1 MKDIKSKLNE
11 MLKEALKNKDQAKLN
26 VIKLLKTSIT
36 NEEIKTGQKELNE
49 DQIISVINRE
59 VKKRKEAI
67 EEFKKVGKLE
77 RAEEEEKELN
87 ILLEFLPKQLTIEEL
102 DKLIDNAITQ
112 TGAQS
117 AKDIGKVMGFL
128 MKEIKGKADGKL
140 VNELVLKKLSK

>member
-49 DQIISVINRE
+49 EQIISVINRE

-87 ILLEFLPKQLTIEEL
+87 ILLEFLPKQLTIEEI
-102 DKLIDNAITQ
+102 DKLIDNAINQ

>member
-87 ILLEFLPKQLTIEEL
+87 ILLEFLPKQLTIEEI
-102 DKLIDNAITQ
+102 DKLIDNAINQ

>member
-1 MKDIKSKLNE
+1 M
-11 MLKEALKNKDQAKLN
+11 
-26 VIKLLKTSIT
+26 
-36 NEEIKTGQKELNE
+36 
-49 DQIISVINRE
+49 
-59 VKKRKEAI
+59 
-67 EEFKKVGKLE
+67 
-77 RAEEEEKELN
+77 
-87 ILLEFLPKQLTIEEL
+87 PKQLTIEEL

>member
-102 DKLIDNAITQ
+102 DKLIDNAINQ

>member
-11 MLKEALKNKDQAKLN
+11 MLKEALRNKDQAKLN

-49 DQIISVINRE
+49 EQIISVINRE

-87 ILLEFLPKQLTIEEL
+87 ILLEFLPKQLTIEEI
-102 DKLIDNAITQ
+102 DKLIDNAINQ
-112 TGAQS
+112 TGAQTP
-117 AKDIGKVMGFL
+117 KDIGKVMGFL

>member
-11 MLKEALKNKDQAKLN
+11 MLKEALRNKDQAKLN

-49 DQIISVINRE
+49 EQIISVINRE

-67 EEFKKVGKLE
+67 EEIKKVGKLE

-87 ILLEFLPKQLTIEEL
+87 ILLEFLPKQLTIEEI
-102 DKLIDNAITQ
+102 DKLIDNAINQ
-112 TGAQS
+112 TGAQTP
-117 AKDIGKVMGFL
+117 KDIGKVMGFL